1 MWSRVKSASS
11 LRRLLFLADFPYN
24 PSDCRFLGEP
34 FDYVIFHNLHAC
46 SEGLVPIE
54 TVEIIFSEVKT
65 GKARMNPRQ
74 KILRQVIENGQF
86 SFEELRVKTDGDERN
101 SVIHKI

>member
-1 MWSRVKSASS
+1 M
-11 LRRLLFLADFPYN
+11 P
-24 PSDCRFLGEP
+24 
-34 FDYVIFHNLHAC
+34 VI
-46 SEGLVPIE
+46 EGLVPIE

-101 SVIHKI
+101 SYT